1 VKDEKMDIDAVRK
14 KRQEEIEAKKKRLEE
29 LKKAKEA
36 AASAPKADVAPKPT
50 FSLPTPTSPLPS
62 ARPSAQV
69 LDERDA
75 AHESKSERE
84 TNDLVSSILS
94 SSSRSGAKSEGFDVQ
109 YNRADKIKSF
119 SLSRLSTTI
128 LPVERVSYNKECQ
141 TEEDDQTFLRDN
153 EAEEEES
160 RVYGEAKR
168 VESSSH
174 ILMTPGRKAAPV
186 GDGTL
191 SAAASSSFSMHATQ
205 SHAQQPPQHHA
216 RKLSDE
222 ETQHILTDDKF
233 LQFFEHA
240 TLHVERALEFNT
252 SFDIL
257 RDYAADTSKQTS
269 GEKAVTHTST
279 YYDCDFLKQRPIMDL
294 KCSQLRP
301 ELFLAAY
308 GSKPSLAPK
317 STTTA
322 IANAGQ
328 GATNEDDAPGLVC
341 IWARDLHTRPE
352 IKLVASSPVLTA
364 EFHHSE
370 PQLIFGGC
378 YNGQILLWDMSKS
391 RSLPVQRS
399 SWIAGKGHKHPVY
412 AMAQTLSHELV
423 TVSIDGMMCLWD
435 VSRLTEPITTA
446 MLEIPVPKPLGSGD
460 MPTTSSST
468 SLFSPPPAD
477 FRVNQPPLNVSCMAY
492 AQSDNASYIVVGSG
506 AGELFKTQLPY
517 KHTDA
522 SNLKVR
528 SPSLHHHHRPPV
540 RLLTALSVACAAGR
554 ALRVDH
560 RRAHAPDGQQHEVQA
575 SAVDVVARLDGE
587 ALVDAPAA
595 AAAVRV
601 LQSHVRLRLRRAV
614 VTDAPRRLL
623 HRLLHGSSR
632 AVEPR
637 QVADGARRYSRRQS
651 PHGGGSRR

>member
-1 VKDEKMDIDAVRK
+1 MDIDAVRK

-62 ARPSAQV
+62 ARPSAQT

-75 AHESKSERE
+75 VHESKAERD

-94 SSSRSGAKSEGFDVQ
+94 SSSRSGVKSEGFDVQ
-109 YNRADKIKSF
+109 YNRAEKIKSF

-174 ILMTPGRKAAPV
+174 ILMTPGRKSAPV
-186 GDGTL
+186 GDGAA
-191 SAAASSSFSMHATQ
+191 SAASSSFSMHTSQ
-205 SHAQQPPQHHA
+205 SHAPQPPPHHA

-257 RDYAADTSKQTS
+257 RDYTADTSKQTS

-322 IANAGQ
+322 IANAAQ

-423 TVSIDGMMCLWD
+423 TVSIDGMLCLWD

-446 MLEIPVPKPLGSGD
+446 MLEIPVPKPLGAGD
-460 MPTTSSST
+460 MPTASTST

-517 KHTDA
+517 KHTDV

-528 SPSLHHHHRPPV
+528 SLYLPRRH
-540 RLLTALSVACAAGR
+540 RLLTPPSPLCLSLCR
-554 ALRVDH
+554 CRVYCCYSWT
-560 RRAHAPDGQQHEVQA
+560 RT
-575 SAVDVVARLDGE
+575 SA
-587 ALVDAPAA
+587 
-595 AAAVRV
+595 
-601 LQSHVRLRLRRAV
+601 
-614 VTDAPRRLL
+614 
-623 HRLLHGSSR
+623 
-632 AVEPR
+632 
-637 QVADGARRYSRRQS
+637 
-651 PHGGGSRR
+651 